1 MLTTHLLDALRNC
14 RKNRINTKV
23 LKSFTN
29 NMRLAIDSEQN
40 SGSPYTML
48 ILYIS
53 LRKLI
58 LRDSKNM

>member
-29 NMRLAIDSEQN
+29 NMRLEIDSELN

-48 ILYIS
+48 I
-53 LRKLI
+53 
-58 LRDSKNM
+58 